1 MCLVENIVFYSNHK
15 ADICCQIRNTKAR
28 VILSYKINWPL
39 WKPCNSRQCTSLW
52 QTEYTYKTQAKVI
65 CQPNIGVLSLL
76 STFPLSVLSAPFY
89 IMRALIFIDNELFVF
104 VVNWKQC
111 LSSKFFPFTIGEFF
125 LWFFFSTSVHPY
137 YFQCYFLRFV
147 IKHSFAVLLFGK
159 WAWTYRAFYQ
169 DLRYAKVNRI
179 NKTV

>member
-76 STFPLSVLSAPFY
+76 STFPLSILSAPFY

-125 LWFFFSTSVHPY
+125 LWFFFDFCAP
-137 YFQCYFLRFV
+137 
-147 IKHSFAVLLFGK
+147 VLFSMLFSPHC
-159 WAWTYRAFYQ
+159 
-169 DLRYAKVNRI
+169 
-179 NKTV
+179 NKTQFCCSFVRKVSVNLSRILSRFEICQS